1 MNQHPQLE
9 TPAKSCDV
17 HMHIIYPEHQLP
29 FRPQNTGIFPPFP
42 ASDYEPVAERLGLER
57 AIVVVTPAY
66 GTDNRCV
73 FQALEDLSLETRT
86 VIALT
91 PDASDQAFHDAK
103 TAGAVGLSTFML
115 DGKGVIEWSELES
128 LAARAAEFDMHIDLQ
143 MDGHDLPERMGLL
156 KNLPCNLVID
166 HIGKFL
172 NPPTP
177 VNDPAVKCLFDLVDR
192 GNTYVKLSA
201 AGETSNDTPPY
212 MKDSGLIAQALVK
225 RFPDRLFWASNWPHL
240 GDRDPAD
247 KPDNADVLDCLL
259 TWAPDQKIQ
268 HKILVENPG
277 RFYFGDPT

>member
-1 MNQHPQLE
+1 MKTPLL
-9 TPAKSCDV
+9 TAPAKSCDV

-29 FRPQNTGIFPPFP
+29 FQPKNKGIFPPFP
-42 ASDYEPVAERLGLER
+42 ASDYQTVANKLGIER
-57 AIVVVTPAY
+57 AVVVVTPAY

-73 FQALEDLSLETRT
+73 FQAMEDLELETRA

-91 PDASDQAFHDAK
+91 LDAPDETFRDAK
-103 TAGAVGLSTFML
+103 TAGVVGLSTFMIG
-115 DGKGVIEWSELES
+115 GKGVIDWSQLAE
-128 LAARAAEFDMHIDLQ
+128 LAARAANFDMHIDLQ
-143 MDGHDLPERMGLL
+143 MDGNELPERLGLL
-156 KNLPCNLVID
+156 KSLPCNLVID

-177 VNDPAVKCLFDLVDR
+177 VDDPAVKCLFELIDH
-192 GNTYVKLSA
+192 GKTYVKLSA

-212 MKDSGLIAQALVK
+212 MQDSGLIAQTLAT

-240 GDRDPAD
+240 GNRDPKD
-247 KPDNADVLDCLL
+247 KPKNADLLDCLL
-259 TWAPDQKIQ
+259 TWAPDEKIQ